1 MMPAGFGGGPFH
13 FGLGSVLPALIALGT
28 LAEAAAGIVAGADAA
43 LPAADAALPV
53 ADADAVL
60 PAADAA
66 LPVADADA
74 AERHGGFA
82 DPALAGVGA
91 DAALAGADAAPAM
104 DLALASRCNHSS
116 LLKRSCMGATSP
128 AHPQAAC
135 VQPKGD
141 SFPIMRLRVA
151 ASANA
156 TPQQQFHNNADA
168 LSACTRHCCEFA
180 AGL

>member
-74 AERHGGFA
+74 AERHG
-82 DPALAGVGA
+82 
-91 DAALAGADAAPAM
+91 
-104 DLALASRCNHSS
+104 
-116 LLKRSCMGATSP
+116 
-128 AHPQAAC
+128 
-135 VQPKGD
+135 
-141 SFPIMRLRVA
+141 
-151 ASANA
+151 
-156 TPQQQFHNNADA
+156 
-168 LSACTRHCCEFA
+168 
-180 AGL
+180 